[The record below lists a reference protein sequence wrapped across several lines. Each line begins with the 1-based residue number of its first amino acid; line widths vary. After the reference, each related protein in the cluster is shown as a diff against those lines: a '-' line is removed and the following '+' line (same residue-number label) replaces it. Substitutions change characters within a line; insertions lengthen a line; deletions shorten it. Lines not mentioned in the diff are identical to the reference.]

1 MKACIRRRMLL
12 WSCALALRGCA
23 PAICCCALA
32 LWNCAVPAA
41 RGAEPFEAFL
51 EGLRRRQLYDMATA
65 YLEQMQSSP
74 LVSEAQKQTIPLEL
88 GMTIVEEARATRDT
102 QQRLKRLE
110 DARGH
115 FDQFL
120 KAHPQ
125 HALAAEAATQLGG
138 LLIERGKT
146 LLEIAKRPNQAAQ
159 KDELTNQA
167 RKLFADATTVF
178 NDAQKQFEEAVKKFP
193 KGQIDSKERA
203 LIEGRNQARYAV
215 LRARLWS
222 GMVLY
227 ESSKAYPPDSPDAK
241 RLLTESAAKF
251 EEMYKKNGTLP
262 QGLYARLWQSR
273 SLLELGEAAK
283 STLYLE
289 ELLAKVPG
297 NADGDLRTLR
307 RKSVHLALQSYL
319 HEKEKKYDKAIEEGE
334 KWLTDARGTE
344 DRTNEGPA
352 IRWYL
357 AQAYLLRARALP
369 DDDKNKKKGLSA
381 AAGHAAQVG
390 KITGEFQKEARALA
404 AELRDQEATDPEA
417 KTFVEARTAGR
428 DALDEVSAFDAQI
441 KTAQST
447 HQEEDKVPAWQE
459 QRTAALAKAL
469 DQFLLAMKL
478 RDEETTLDQINE
490 VRYFIAYIYY
500 LQDRHYDGAV
510 LGEFVVRRYPR
521 HASAKSA
528 AKIALACWVKAY
540 NALAADKR
548 QLEVEHMGTVAKLIE
563 SNFPGT
569 PEANDAWMI
578 LGDVALRDGNLKAAA
593 EHFGHIPADAPGRP
607 EADLKQGQATWQR
620 YLAASKLPEE
630 ERLPPAELDALATEA
645 RTLLERGRATM
656 RKSVESGGELT
667 FSLLASE
674 LYLAQLHNGVGQYDQ
689 AVAILEL
696 PSTGPLALVEAKN
709 PLAERGNFAA
719 EVWKAALRAN
729 VGLQKLEAAEKAMT
743 ALEQRFAGSL
753 EGEAALT
760 RLYVTLGLELEE
772 QVARLQAQGKKEELT
787 RVLDGFKLFLDRILS
802 RQQGLTYNALNW
814 VAETYFRMGQGLG
827 VGADGAPTPQ
837 ALAYYQQGTVAFQK
851 LLEMVGKDPAMA
863 GNLNGVRVRLVRCQ
877 RAQGDFAGAMT
888 QLRTILHE
896 NANILDAQKEA
907 AYTLQLWGAKD
918 PMNYVRA
925 CNGLKV
931 DSKQPDQGEV
941 WGWLGLGRRIQRVE
955 KYRSLYDES
964 RYNVAECSYR
974 LALTKQ
980 GQERT
985 DGLGKVERMIDTIAQ
1000 GDPSLGGEEWRTKYD
1015 RLLKQ
1020 VQKAVGKKAD
1030 GLSALGLKVE
1040 SASSA
1045 NGAAP
1050 TPAR

>member
-1 MKACIRRRMLL
+1 M
-12 WSCALALRGCA
+12 
-23 PAICCCALA
+23 
-32 LWNCAVPAA
+32 AA
-41 RGAEPFEAFL
+41 
-51 EGLRRRQLYDMATA
+51 A

-74 LVSEAQKQTIPLEL
+74 LVSEEQKQTIPLEL
-88 GMTIVEEARATRDT
+88 GMTIVEEARTTRDT

-120 KAHPQ
+120 KAHPE

-138 LLIERGKT
+138 LLVERGKT

-159 KDELTNQA
+159 KDELTTQA
-167 RKLFADATTVF
+167 RKLFVDATAVF
-178 NDAQKQFEEAVKKFP
+178 TDAQKKFEEAIKQFP
-193 KGQIDSKERA
+193 KVIDPKDRQQLEA
-203 LIEGRNQARYAV
+203 RNIARFAV
-215 LRARLWS
+215 MRSRLWS

-227 ESSKAYPPDSPDAK
+227 ESSKAYPADSDDAK

-251 EEMYKKNGTLP
+251 EEMYKKNGAYP
-262 QGLYARLWQSR
+262 PGLYARLWQAR
-273 SLLELGEAAK
+273 SLLELDEAAK
-283 STLYLE
+283 ASLYLE

-297 NADGDLRTLR
+297 DADDDLRVLR

-334 KWLTDARGTE
+334 KWLSDARGTE

-369 DDDKNKKKGLSA
+369 DDDKSKAKGLSA
-381 AAGHAAQVG
+381 AAAHAAQVG
-390 KITGEFQKEARALA
+390 KIPGEFQKPARALA
-404 AELRDQEATDPEA
+404 AELRDQDVTSNVA

-428 DALDEVSAFDAQI
+428 DALDEVSTLDAQI

-459 QRTAALAKAL
+459 QRTAALTKAL
-469 DQFLLAMKL
+469 DQFLLALKL
-478 RDEETTLDQINE
+478 RDQETTLDNINE
-490 VRYFIAYIYY
+490 VRYFISYIYY

-510 LGEFVVRRYPR
+510 LGEFLARRYPR

-548 QLEVEHMGTVAKLIE
+548 QLEVEHMGGVAKLIE
-563 SNFPGT
+563 ANFPGT

-578 LGDVALRDGNLKAAA
+578 LGDVALRDGDLKAAA
-593 EHFGHIPADAPGRP
+593 EHFGHIPADAAIRS
-607 EADLKQGQATWQR
+607 EADLKQGQATWQQ

-630 ERLPPAELDALATEA
+630 ERLPQDKLDALATEA

-656 RKSVESGGELT
+656 RKSVESGGALT

-689 AVAILEL
+689 ALAILEL
-696 PSTGPLALVEAKN
+696 PATGPLALVEAKN

-743 ALEQRFAGSL
+743 ALEQRFAGSA

-772 QVARLQAQGKKEELT
+772 QVARLQAQGKKEELA

-802 RQQGLTYNALNW
+802 REQGLTYNALNW

-827 VGADGAPTPQ
+827 VGPDGAPTPQ
-837 ALAYYQQGTVAFQK
+837 ALAYFQQGTVAFQK
-851 LLEMVGKDPAMA
+851 LLEMVGKDPAMS

-877 RAQGDFAGAMT
+877 RAQGDFEGAMT
-888 QLRTILHE
+888 QLRKILHE

-907 AYTLQLWGAKD
+907 AYTLQMWGAKD
-918 PMNYVRA
+918 PKNFVRA

-931 DSKQPDQGEV
+931 DSSKPDQGEV
-941 WGWLGLGRRIQRVE
+941 WGWLNLGRRIQRVE
-955 KYRSLYDES
+955 KYRPLYDEA

-985 DGLGKVERMIDTIAQ
+985 DGMAKVERMIDTIAQ
-1000 GDPSLGGEEWRTKYD
+1000 GDPKLGGEEWRGKYD

-1040 SASSA
+1040 SASA
-1045 NGAAP
+1045 TNGAAL